1 MAFGTSREDKEA
13 DARRLAAL
21 SEKRR
26 LALEG
31 ARTEANRQAAIDLP
45 IGQAVAAKEE
55 RQGFFEIQLQVGFS
69 QRDPMPFGATAVPK
83 DVRTQSHA
91 GTLAAIEAIGWK
103 LEHVGYVFVVTGENS
118 RANFLVSGQNVAVS
132 GETVGIYLFRNT
144 DPA

>member
-1 MAFGTSREDKEA
+1 MAFGTSREEKEA

-21 SEKRR
+21 SERR
-26 LALEG
+26 RQAVEG
-31 ARTEANRQAAIDLP
+31 ATTEAKRQAAIDLP
-45 IGQAVAAKEE
+45 LAQAVAAKEE
-55 RQGFFEIQLQVGFS
+55 RQGFFEVQLQVGFS
-69 QRDPMPFGATAVPK
+69 QRDPMAFGAPPMSK

-118 RANFLVSGQNVAVS
+118 RVNFLVSGQNVAVS
-132 GETVGIYLFRNT
+132 GETIGIYLFRNT